1 MYSIILPDEKFY
13 FVIYLN
19 RYFVNSLN
27 TDTMTMVIGVVSQKG
42 GVGKSTIS
50 RLIACNYA
58 ASEWQVKI
66 ADMDLAQGTCTS
78 WNRRRLQNGT
88 EPKVAVEQFVNVPDA
103 MKRADQY
110 DLVVFD
116 GAPHSTRMT
125 LDIAKVSDLV
135 ILPTGVSIDDLEPT
149 IKLAHELK
157 KNKVPTTKMA
167 LAFTRV
173 GNSDLEL
180 AEAKE
185 YVQTS
190 GYHLLDGVIFE
201 KTAIRRASDEGK
213 CATETPYKSITEK
226 VDILM
231 QAIVNRASEVTK

>member
-1 MYSIILPDEKFY
+1 MAL
-13 FVIYLN
+13 
-19 RYFVNSLN
+19 
-27 TDTMTMVIGVVSQKG
+27 VIGVISQKG
-42 GVGKSTIS
+42 GVGKSTVA

-78 WNRRRLQNGT
+78 WNRRRLRNGI
-88 EPKVAVEQFVNVPDA
+88 EPKVAVEQFASVADA
-103 MKRADQY
+103 LKTGDRY
-110 DLVVFD
+110 DLIVFD

-125 LDIAKVSDLV
+125 LDIARASHLIV
-135 ILPTGVSIDDLEPT
+135 LPTGVSIDDLEPT

-157 KNKVPTTKMA
+157 KSKIPLHKIA

-180 AEAKE
+180 YEARE
-185 YVQTS
+185 YVKAS
-190 GYHLLDGVIFE
+190 GYYLLDGVIRE

-213 CATETPYKSITEK
+213 CASETQYKTITSK
-226 VDILM
+226 VDVLV
-231 QAIVNRASEVTK
+231 QAIVNRAAVLI